1 MTMLNS
7 NTVVLERLKDFSG
20 AFETEP
26 YEAGWAR
33 EAIFFLRVHS
43 IAAGTAVHAH
53 AQISVDGIEWID
65 EGTLVAPI
73 SGEGTRFLKVAHFG
87 GWLRLRVVLGGNTP
101 AARMTIQLV
110 LKS

>member
-1 MTMLNS
+1 MLNS

-20 AFETEP
+20 PFETEP

-43 IAAGTAVHAH
+43 LAKGTALRAF

-65 EGTLVAPI
+65 EGSVFPAIQAT
-73 SGEGTRFLKVAHFG
+73 SSYFLKLTNFG
-87 GWLRLRVVLGGNTP
+87 GWLRLRTEMEGGAP
-101 AARMTIQLV
+101 AARITIQLV